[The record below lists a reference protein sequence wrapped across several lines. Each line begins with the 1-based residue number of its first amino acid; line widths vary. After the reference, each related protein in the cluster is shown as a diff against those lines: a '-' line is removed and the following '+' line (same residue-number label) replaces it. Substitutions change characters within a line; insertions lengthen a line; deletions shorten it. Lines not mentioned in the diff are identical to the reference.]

1 MEINRKNHWE
11 TVYET
16 KQPNEVSWTQENPK
30 TSLDFI
36 HETHLGKSAKIIDV
50 GGGDSKLVDFLL
62 EEGYE
67 NITVLDISSKAL
79 ERAKKRLGKNAD
91 KVNWI
96 VSDITE
102 FKPETTYAIWHDRA
116 TFHFLT
122 TPEQIKTYVKITEKW
137 VTDFLIVGAFSENG
151 PKKCSGLEIK
161 QYSEMEME
169 NQFSNSF
176 KKLKCIAEDHITP
189 FETTQNFTFCVFKKI
204 KVGSIN

>member
-1 MEINRKNHWE
+1 VEGNKKQHWE

-30 TSLDFI
+30 TSLNFI
-36 HETHLGKSAKIIDV
+36 RETRLGKSAKIIDV

-62 EEGYE
+62 DEGYE
-67 NITVLDISSKAL
+67 NITVLDISANAL
-79 ERAKKRLGKNAD
+79 ERAKKRLGKNAE

-102 FKPETTYAIWHDRA
+102 FKPETTYDIWHDRA

-122 TPEQIKTYVKITEKW
+122 TQEQVKTYVEITEKW
-137 VTDFLIVGAFSENG
+137 VTDFLIIGAFSENG

-161 QYSEMEME
+161 QYSEMELE
-169 NQFSNSF
+169 NQFSNRF
-176 KKLKCIAEDHITP
+176 KKVKCIIEDHVTP
-189 FETTQNFTFCVFKKI
+189 FETTQNFIFCAFEKI
-204 KVGSIN
+204 K